1 MVDNSL
7 DLTHCCS
14 KKDEGLEATKS
25 YFCSLLLSVDLFSII
40 VSLQSQL
47 FDAFPLYDIHLFT
60 RIYLYINIID
70 VVLVILVLAVNSN

>member
-14 KKDEGLEATKS
+14 KKDEGLKSTKS